1 MKESID
7 YASKASRNN
16 RIQEQEIVTFER
28 ANLDK
33 LSRIDMLLFMGLVSS
48 EDDIS
53 EEDIENQ
60 IKNLDK
66 NTKIK
71 LIISS
76 LLTSNVKILS
86 DPYILMSELEKLVFS
101 V

>member
-1 MKESID
+1 MKD
-7 YASKASRNN
+7 ALKASRNN
-16 RIQEQEIVTFER
+16 KIQEQDIVDFER
-28 ANLDK
+28 ANLDAI
-33 LSRIDMLLFMGLVSS
+33 SRIDMLLFMGLVSS
-48 EDDIS
+48 QDDIS
-53 EEDIENQ
+53 KEDIENQ

-86 DPYILMSELEKLVFS
+86 DPYIPMSELEKLVSS

>member
-1 MKESID
+1 MKVSID
-7 YASKASRNN
+7 ASEASRNN
-16 RIQEQEIVTFER
+16 RIQEQGIVTFER
-28 ANLDK
+28 ANLDE
-33 LSRIDMLLFMGLVSS
+33 LSRIDMLLFMGLASS

-76 LLTSNVKILS
+76 LLTSNLKILS
-86 DPYILMSELEKLVFS
+86 DPYIPMSELEKLVFS

>member
-1 MKESID
+1 MKD
-7 YASKASRNN
+7 ALKASRNN
-16 RIQEQEIVTFER
+16 TIQEQDIVDFER
-28 ANLDK
+28 ANLDAI
-33 LSRIDMLLFMGLVSS
+33 SRIDMLLFMGLVSS
-48 EDDIS
+48 QDDIS
-53 EEDIENQ
+53 KEDIENQ

-86 DPYILMSELEKLVFS
+86 DPYIPMSELEKLVSS

>member
-86 DPYILMSELEKLVFS
+86 DPYIPMSELEKLVFS